1 MESYPFIFPLKIDSI
16 SEEFEFSN
24 LEDQSISSDGK
35 STFNF
40 DVFGKNFLNNCDF
53 NQVSEEITSN
63 KRTSYIDNPKLGK
76 DILFKITIFP
86 DLEKDIN
93 EYIKKM
99 DISKER
105 KIFLF
110 LDENNDY
117 DKIAKIK
124 IDLEP
129 KSNIRN
135 KQKENGIEKCK
146 EKRGRKKKDDHSK
159 RHHNRYSPDN
169 IIKSIKTIINDY
181 LIKFINSQINSLC
194 QKETI
199 NRILSELNLSKYTPI
214 SNPLELIKKN
224 NYDFRANKTDRKNNL
239 NFLDFTLKNFFSNE
253 IGAKYKSLPIY
264 YNKLI
269 IDKLLEDKDED
280 NNAIFNFVF
289 EYMTIEDWLNI
300 FLHKQELENIVAKKK
315 SLNDKQINLI
325 KENIT
330 KIDDC
335 IIDIYEKDKEY
346 YHCFMLMIYNFRKYY
361 SIKEPRNRKEKIEKN
376 LSNENNT
383 RESKNNE
390 FTSTTT
396 KNIHEN

>member
-1 MESYPFIFPLKIDSI
+1 MESYPNPFNSI

-24 LEDQSISSDGK
+24 LEDQSISSNGK
-35 STFNF
+35 STFNV
-40 DVFGKNFLNNCDF
+40 DDFGKNFLNYCNF

-63 KRTSYIDNPKLGK
+63 RRTSYIDNPKLGNG
-76 DILFKITIFP
+76 ILFKITIFP

-124 IDLEP
+124 IDLEA
-129 KSNIRN
+129 KSKKRN

-159 RHHNRYSPDN
+159 RHHNRYS
-169 IIKSIKTIINDY
+169 
-181 LIKFINSQINSLC
+181 
-194 QKETI
+194 
-199 NRILSELNLSKYTPI
+199 RILSELNLSKYTPI

-239 NFLDFTLKNFFSNE
+239 NFLDFTLKDFFSNE

-315 SLNDKQINLI
+315 SLNGKQINLI

>member
-1 MESYPFIFPLKIDSI
+1 M
-16 SEEFEFSN
+16 
-24 LEDQSISSDGK
+24 
-35 STFNF
+35 
-40 DVFGKNFLNNCDF
+40 
-53 NQVSEEITSN
+53 
-63 KRTSYIDNPKLGK
+63 
-76 DILFKITIFP
+76 
-86 DLEKDIN
+86 
-93 EYIKKM
+93 
-99 DISKER
+99 
-105 KIFLF
+105 
-110 LDENNDY
+110 
-117 DKIAKIK
+117 
-124 IDLEP
+124 
-129 KSNIRN
+129 
-135 KQKENGIEKCK
+135 
-146 EKRGRKKKDDHSK
+146 
-159 RHHNRYSPDN
+159 
-169 IIKSIKTIINDY
+169 
-181 LIKFINSQINSLC
+181 
-194 QKETI
+194 
-199 NRILSELNLSKYTPI
+199 
-214 SNPLELIKKN
+214 
-224 NYDFRANKTDRKNNL
+224 
-239 NFLDFTLKNFFSNE
+239 NFLDFTLKDFFSNE
-253 IGAKYKSLPIY
+253 IGTKYKSLPIY

-289 EYMTIEDWLNI
+289 ECMTIEDWLNI